1 MWSGFA
7 RIRYEKTR
15 LVLLFKEDLP
25 RRVCEVG
32 WARCWSADCVSV
44 GQFAVYGGAFCV
56 QGQVVDVP
64 QAVERTSFI
73 RTSLAGIEH
82 PLAAVMPVCPCDAK
96 SRIESVVRIQLKGL
110 IGRDLETCI
119 YAIEVD
125 LDIQVVA
132 RVVDVPGVT
141 LAICAPE

>member
-1 MWSGFA
+1 MW
-7 RIRYEKTR
+7 TR
-15 LVLLFKEDLP
+15 
-25 RRVCEVG
+25 G
-32 WARCWSADCVSV
+32 SADGVAV
-44 GQFAVYGGAFCV
+44 GQFAVDGGAFCV

-73 RTSLAGIEH
+73 RTSLAGEH